1 MFRPK
6 GIIPAMVTPFDQ
18 NEELNLGALRQLV
31 NYLIAGGIHGLFP
44 VGSQGEYYALSFEEK
59 KKVLETV
66 VDETAGRVPV
76 YAGTG
81 TNTTAE
87 VIKLN
92 RMVEAMGGI
101 AAVSIITP
109 CFITPTQD
117 ELYEHYRAIAAATKV
132 PILLYN
138 NPPRTGVRLSD
149 DLVARLSKIDN
160 IIGVKD
166 SSGDLTVT
174 GEYIRRTDKDFT
186 VLAGRDT
193 LIFAS
198 LMMGGAGAIAA
209 CGNAAPRVVADI
221 YDFFAAG
228 DLDRARQA
236 QAKLAPLRLAF
247 ELGSFPVVIKEA
259 LTLIGIPAGPA
270 RAPIGPMA
278 DAKRQQLKKVLDEMG
293 LLR

>member
-1 MFRPK
+1 MFKPS
-6 GIIPAMVTPFDQ
+6 GIIPAMVTPFDRSQ
-18 NEELNLGALRQLV
+18 ELNLGALRQLV
-31 NYLIAGGIHGLFP
+31 NYLIDGGVHGLFP
-44 VGSQGEYYALSFEEK
+44 VGSQGEYYALSRDEK
-59 KKVLETV
+59 KKVIETV
-66 VDETAGRVPV
+66 VDETRGRVPV

-81 TNTTAE
+81 ANTTRE
-87 VIKLN
+87 VIELN
-92 RMVEAMGGI
+92 RLVEGIGGI
-101 AAVSIITP
+101 SAVSIITP
-109 CFITPTQD
+109 CFITPSQD
-117 ELYEHYRAIAAATKV
+117 ELFEHYRAIAAATSL

-138 NPPRTGVRLSD
+138 NPPRTGVRLSE

-174 GEYIRRTDKDFT
+174 GEYLRRTGSDFS

-228 DLDRARQA
+228 DYDRARQA

-259 LTLIGIPAGPA
+259 LELIGIPAGPC

-278 DAKRQQLKKVLDEMG
+278 DPKRQQLKRVLDEMG

>member
-66 VDETAGRVPV
+66 VGETAGRVPV

-81 TNTTAE
+81 ANTTAE

-138 NPPRTGVRLSD
+138 NPPRTGVRLSE